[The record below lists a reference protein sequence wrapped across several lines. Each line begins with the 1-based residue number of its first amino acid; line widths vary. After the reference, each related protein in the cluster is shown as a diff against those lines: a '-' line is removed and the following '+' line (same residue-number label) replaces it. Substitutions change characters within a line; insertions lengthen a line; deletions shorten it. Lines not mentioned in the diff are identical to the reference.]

1 MNQKKHYPNRRQ
13 KKAFLLSAIA
23 ATAALQLASCGDGAY
38 IAHTTE
44 RTIAE
49 AIASDTTASTLRT
62 EFSADMAPV
71 DTQTSLLPKE
81 DVTTVSTSLSETTAE
96 TTTAETV
103 METTTV
109 TTTTTET
116 TVETTVETTTVETT
130 TAETTTVETTTAET
144 TTAVPAPVI
153 EVMTEE
159 SYRTVHQGTRYVYS
173 DEYDEGVRFTSHEGS
188 AGKVRVIVTK
198 TYEDGKLIDTD
209 VQEIVLYFATD
220 RVVVVGT
227 RVQRKTETITVTE
240 DILPYATVYEY
251 DDTRYDDEEIVLAEG
266 SDGFTLRE
274 YLVTYERD
282 VEIDRE
288 LISEE
293 QVQMIP
299 RRILVGTKPSAVQEN
314 ITVTTDIIPFETQ
327 TIYDDTMEIGT
338 EEVRREGADGYTLLT
353 YRVTYYKG
361 SESAR
366 VLVESVIYEPTA
378 KIIAI
383 GTKETPKEETFGLPY
398 IDAVHGGVDYN
409 VTQHYGNNGHGGMD
423 IAVWYGDPIVSIKS
437 GTVIAA
443 YDEGDFGKD
452 NILWTY
458 GTYVVIEHED
468 GVRSYYAHLSDR
480 TVSVGDTV
488 EKGEVIGYSG
498 NTGRVNPTPTASNP
512 LAGTHL
518 HFEIRVW
525 NGYGYSTCD
534 PRDYLPGWWG

>member
-1 MNQKKHYPNRRQ
+1 MNQKKHYPNGRQ
-13 KKAFLLSAIA
+13 KKAFILSAIA
-23 ATAALQLASCGDGAY
+23 ATAALQLASCGEGAY

-49 AIASDTTASTLRT
+49 AIASDTTASTLRA
-62 EFSADMAPV
+62 ESDADMVPV
-71 DTQTSLLPKE
+71 DTEESFLPKE
-81 DVTTVSTSLSETTAE
+81 DVTSAETTTIETTIETTVETTAE
-96 TTTAETV
+96 TTTAQTTV
-103 METTTV
+103 ETTTAQ
-109 TTTTTET
+109 
-116 TVETTVETTTVETT
+116 TTVETTTVQTT
-130 TAETTTVETTTAET
+130 TAK
-144 TTAVPAPVI
+144 PAPVI
-153 EVMTEE
+153 EVKTEE

-198 TYEDGKLIDTD
+198 TYEDGKLIDKD
-209 VQEIVLYFATD
+209 VQEIVISFATD

-227 RVQRKTETITVTE
+227 RVQRTTEAITVTE
-240 DILPYATVYEY
+240 DILPFATVYEY
-251 DDTRYDDEEIVLAEG
+251 DDARYDDEEIVLEEG
-266 SDGFTLRE
+266 RDGFTLRE
-274 YLVTYERD
+274 YLVTYEGKT
-282 VEIDRE
+282 EIARE

-293 QVQMIP
+293 KTEMIP
-299 RRILVGTKPSAVQEN
+299 RRILVGTKTATVQES
-314 ITVTTDIIPFETQ
+314 ITVTENIIPHETE

-338 EEVRREGADGYTLLT
+338 EEVRCEGADGYTLAT

-361 SESAR
+361 TETAR
-366 VLVESVIYEPTA
+366 ELVESVIYEPTA
-378 KIIAI
+378 KVIAI
-383 GTKETPKEETFGLPY
+383 GTKEAPKEETFGLPY

-409 VTQHYGNNGHGGMD
+409 VTQHYGNSGHGGMD
-423 IAVWYGDPIVSIKS
+423 IAVWYGDPIVAVKS

-458 GTYVVIEHED
+458 GTYVVIEHEG
-468 GVRSYYAHLSDR
+468 GVRSYYAHMKDR
-480 TVSVGDTV
+480 TVSIGDTV
-488 EKGEVIGYSG
+488 EKGEVIGHSG

-525 NGYGYSTCD
+525 NGYGYSTRD

>member
-1 MNQKKHYPNRRQ
+1 MNQKKHHPHGRQ

-49 AIASDTTASTLRT
+49 AIASDTMASTLRT
-62 EFSADMAPV
+62 EPLPDMAPME
-71 DTQTSLLPKE
+71 TETSAPMVE
-81 DVTTVSTSLSETTAE
+81 EGASAEITSAETTAEITTAETMMETTIAATTATETIVETTAE
-96 TTTAETV
+96 TTTAET
-103 METTTV
+103 
-109 TTTTTET
+109 
-116 TVETTVETTTVETT
+116 T
-130 TAETTTVETTTAET
+130 TAT
-144 TTAVPAPVI
+144 PAPVI
-153 EVMTEE
+153 EVVAEE

-173 DEYDEGVRFTSHEGS
+173 DDYDEGVRFTAHEGS

-198 TYEDGKLIDTD
+198 TYEDGKLVDTD
-209 VQEIVLYFATD
+209 VQEIVISFATD

-227 RVQRKTETITVTE
+227 RVQRTTKTITVTE
-240 DILPYATVYEY
+240 DILPFATVYEY
-251 DDTRYDDEEIVLAEG
+251 DDTRYDDEEIVLEEG

-274 YLVTYERD
+274 YLVTYEGA

-293 QVQMIP
+293 KTQMIP
-299 RRILVGTKPSAVQEN
+299 RRILVGTKPATVQES
-314 ITVTTDIIPFETQ
+314 ITVTENIVPHETQ

-338 EEVRREGADGYTLLT
+338 EEVRQEGVDGYTLLT

-361 SESAR
+361 AESSR
-366 VLVESVIYEPTA
+366 VLVESVVYEPTV

-423 IAVWYGDPIVSIKS
+423 IAVWYGAPIVAVKS

-443 YDEGDFGKD
+443 YDEGYFDKD

-480 TVSVGDTV
+480 TVRVGDTV
-488 EKGEVIGYSG
+488 KKGEIIGHSG
-498 NTGRVNPTPTASNP
+498 NTGRVNPMPTASNP

-525 NGYGYSTCD
+525 NGYGYSTRD